1 MYTRLA
7 TFRAVLVIISVCV
20 TLSPPRG
27 LLPGAPAEKRSGR
40 WDPAVPASAAADR
53 KGPRLGPR
61 RSAHDNIPRAPFVI
75 RNHGERWADE
85 IRPRPR
91 RSPDPPCSIGAAPGR
106 PRRTKRR
113 TAGNAARSVF
123 RRGACK
129 RGKPAEPLLG
139 GRLRPVERRRIM

>member
-7 TFRAVLVIISVCV
+7 TFRAVLVVISVCV

-27 LLPGAPAEKRSGR
+27 LLPGASAEKRSGR

-53 KGPRLGPR
+53 KEPRPHPR
-61 RSAHDNIPRAPFVI
+61 RSAHDNNPRAPFMI
-75 RNHGERWADE
+75 RSHGEKWADE

-91 RSPDPPCSIGAAPGR
+91 RSRDPPCSIDAAPGR
-106 PRRTKRR
+106 QRRTKRR
-113 TAGNAARSVF
+113 TAGKTARSVF

-129 RGKPAEPLLG
+129 RGKPAE
-139 GRLRPVERRRIM
+139 RLP